1 MARQGRSGK
10 EIGENE
16 DRSRSRSPSG
26 HVCDAC
32 VVERGRSLGPPCH
45 VARYAAPFDFR
56 GRSCQTACPLHREL
70 LEMPPP
76 DDWRPPGRPARPSDF
91 MMDLENGVLEHAWDW
106 RKGIPR
112 GPRRHE
118 HPEWAAVMRRKVD
131 PYHSDVTWAEY
142 VDWVVNGGG
151 DDWFEEGSTCIPGFM
166 ALSAQGD
173 ITDDLGDGEG

>member
-1 MARQGRSGK
+1 
-10 EIGENE
+10 
-16 DRSRSRSPSG
+16 
-26 HVCDAC
+26 
-32 VVERGRSLGPPCH
+32 
-45 VARYAAPFDFR
+45 
-56 GRSCQTACPLHREL
+56 
-70 LEMPPP
+70 
-76 DDWRPPGRPARPSDF
+76 

-106 RKGIPR
+106 RKGIPQ

-118 HPEWAAVMRRKVD
+118 HPEWAAAMRRKVD

-173 ITDDLGDGEG
+173 ITGDLGDGEG